1 MVEISGF
8 LIVEEGISNSCGGLM
23 SRNYSSL
30 RLIKGLSTNGKSNI
44 LLFALNL
51 SKGKRWIF
59 RQPLR
64 VWLFVSVLAI
74 SCVAL
79 TTSALAQTP
88 FYQGKTITMVF
99 GFAPGGTGDM
109 RGRAVTAGL
118 KKHIPGSPDI
128 VFDYRQGAG
137 ARAAANHVYT
147 RVQPDGLTIG
157 VAGSNLIPAA
167 ILGETGVLYDIDKF
181 IYLGTPYSGHAHI
194 FLTRR
199 AAGLRNL
206 ENLRAAKGV
215 RVGAQA
221 VGHTIYYTG
230 RMFAYLMGLNEP
242 KFVVGYTGGELDVAL
257 RAGEID
263 ARTNHWETP
272 IRQKL
277 FDENLLD
284 VHALTEIPKG
294 TKPHS
299 IYSSVPDLETFARSE
314 IERKLV
320 SLHRAFQA
328 GGSPYVLPP
337 GVPKERVQILREA
350 MRKTFADPEFIAEYK
365 KTGDDSSSLT
375 GEALEKIIKDL
386 PREREVIE
394 LFKKLFGPDP
404 LPPR

>member
-1 MVEISGF
+1 
-8 LIVEEGISNSCGGLM
+8 M
-23 SRNYSSL
+23 SS
-30 RLIKGLSTNGKSNI
+30 
-44 LLFALNL
+44 
-51 SKGKRWIF
+51 SKGE
-59 RQPLR
+59 RQSLQQTLR
-64 VWLFVSVLAI
+64 ARLFLSVLAI
-74 SCVAL
+74 VCVSLA
-79 TTSALAQTP
+79 TSVVAQTP

-128 VFDYRQGAG
+128 VVDYRQGAG

-147 RVQPDGLTIG
+147 RTQPDGVTIG
-157 VAGSNLIPAA
+157 VMGSNLIPAA
-167 ILGETGVLYDIDKF
+167 VLGESGVLYDIDKF
-181 IYLGTPYSGHAHI
+181 SYLGTPYSGHAHV

-206 ENLRAAKGV
+206 ENLRSAKGV

-230 RMFAYLMGLNEP
+230 RMFAYLMGMNEP

-257 RAGEID
+257 RSGEVD

-272 IRQKL
+272 MRQKM

-299 IYSSVPDLETFARSE
+299 IYSQVPDLETFARSE
-314 IERKLV
+314 RERKLV

-350 MRKTFADPEFIAEYK
+350 MRKTFSDPEFIAEYK
-365 KTGDDSSSLT
+365 KTGDDSSALS
-375 GEALEKIIKDL
+375 GEDLEKIIKDL

-394 LFKKLFGPDP
+394 LFKKLFGADP